1 MNIDHLVYAVPDLET
16 GLSNMEVLL
25 GVRPVIGGH
34 HPDFG
39 THNALLSLG
48 TSTYLEVIA
57 PDPDLPTPGRGLPF
71 GITRG
76 QQPRIATWALRTE
89 SIHELADAAVAAGI
103 NIGTIAS
110 GNRRKPDGTLLSWE
124 LSDPYVMPFGGAI
137 PFLISWGETPHPASA
152 TPRAGDLIGFRIEHP
167 EAESVRAAVSALD
180 SEVEI
185 AKSGQYKLIA
195 TIKTRHGIV
204 ELQ

>member
-1 MNIDHLVYAVPDLET
+1 MNIDHLVYAVSDLET
-16 GLSNMEVLL
+16 GMRDMEALL
-25 GVRPVIGGH
+25 GVRPAIGGR

-76 QQPRIATWALRTE
+76 QQPRMATWALGTE
-89 SIHELADAAVAAGI
+89 SIHELANTALAAGI
-103 NIGTIAS
+103 DIGTIAS
-110 GNRRKPDGTLLSWE
+110 GSRRKPDGTLLSWQ
-124 LSDPYVMPFGGAI
+124 LSDPYAMPLGGAI
-137 PFLISWGETPHPASA
+137 PFLISWGETPHPARA

-167 EAESVRAAVSALD
+167 EAQSVRAAVSALCVAVD
-180 SEVEI
+180 IE
-185 AKSGQYKLIA
+185 KSDQFKLIA
-195 TIKTRHGIV
+195 TIKTGSGIV
-204 ELQ
+204 ELK